1 MGDFL
6 LTAIIIT
13 VFVLGMLFFIGLC
26 LSLPGIIRGILGTD
40 SHSVQRHVRQALEGA
55 KIRVAKKGPEDSEEP
70 DGFDSSDYKDYLR
83 WRRANRQR
91 LYREL
96 DEELNAAVA
105 ERAEHRP
112 PSRLKRSEARISK
125 RGK

>member
-55 KIRVAKKGPEDSEEP
+55 EIRVVQEEP

-83 WRRANRQR
+83 WRRANRQQ

-96 DEELNAAVA
+96 DEELNAAVEQA
-105 ERAEHRP
+105 NHRP
-112 PSRLKRSEARISK
+112 LSRLKRSEARISK